1 MIITSRLDQNKIM
14 LLKNIFYLG
23 FLKSSYQTTKI
34 NIIRAI
40 LSKRLTVLEETLIN
54 KKGFFTL
61 VRRSAELTL
70 KPLGISLKK
79 KRVVLRPLITI
90 KSN

>member
-14 LLKNIFYLG
+14 LLKNIFYLS
-23 FLKSSYQTTKI
+23 FLNSSYQTKI
-34 NIIRAI
+34 KIIRAI
-40 LSKRLTVLEETLIN
+40 LNKRLTVLVETLIN

>member
-1 MIITSRLDQNKIM
+1 M
-14 LLKNIFYLG
+14 LFKNIFFFG
-23 FLKSSYQTTKI
+23 FLKSSYQATKI
-34 NIIRAI
+34 KIIRAI
-40 LSKRLTVLEETLIN
+40 LSKRLTFLEEPLIN

-79 KRVVLRPLITI
+79 KRIVLKLLITI

>member
-1 MIITSRLDQNKIM
+1 MQISK
-14 LLKNIFYLG
+14 
-23 FLKSSYQTTKI
+23 
-34 NIIRAI
+34 AI
-40 LSKRLTVLEETLIN
+40 LSNKLSVLEETLIN

-61 VRRSAELTL
+61 LSRSAELTL

-79 KRVVLRPLITI
+79 KRVFLRPLITI

>member
-1 MIITSRLDQNKIM
+1 M

-23 FLKSSYQTTKI
+23 FLKNSYQTTKI
-34 NIIRAI
+34 TIIRAI
-40 LSKRLTVLEETLIN
+40 LNKRLTVLVETLIN
-54 KKGFFTL
+54 KKGFFTH

>member
-14 LLKNIFYLG
+14 LLKNIFYLV

-70 KPLGISLKK
+70 KPRGISLKK
-79 KRVVLRPLITI
+79 KRVVLRSLKTI

>member
-34 NIIRAI
+34 KIIRAI
-40 LSKRLTVLEETLIN
+40 LIKRLIVLEETLIN
-54 KKGFFTL
+54 KKGFL
-61 VRRSAELTL
+61 LL
-70 KPLGISLKK
+70 
-79 KRVVLRPLITI
+79 
-90 KSN
+90 

>member
-1 MIITSRLDQNKIM
+1 M

-23 FLKSSYQTTKI
+23 FLKNSYQTTKI
-34 NIIRAI
+34 TIIREI
-40 LSKRLTVLEETLIN
+40 LNKRLTVLVETLIN
-54 KKGFFTL
+54 KKGFFTH

-70 KPLGISLKK
+70 KPLGISFKK

>member
-1 MIITSRLDQNKIM
+1 MRNRNLFKIITSRLDHNKIM
-14 LLKNIFYLG
+14 LLKNIFYFG
-23 FLKSSYQTTKI
+23 ILKSSYQTTKI
-34 NIIRAI
+34 KIIRSI

-70 KPLGISLKK
+70 KPRGISLKK
-79 KRVVLRPLITI
+79 K
-90 KSN
+90 KSCP

>member
-1 MIITSRLDQNKIM
+1 MLDQNKLM

-23 FLKSSYQTTKI
+23 FLKSYFQTTKI
-34 NIIRAI
+34 KIIREI
-40 LSKRLTVLEETLIN
+40 LSKRLTFLEEALIN

-70 KPLGISLKK
+70 KPLGISLKQ
-79 KRVVLRPLITI
+79 KRVVLRPPTTI

>member
-1 MIITSRLDQNKIM
+1 MCLEKFLSKNK
-14 LLKNIFYLG
+14 K
-23 FLKSSYQTTKI
+23 K
-34 NIIRAI
+34 IIRAI
-40 LSKRLTVLEETLIN
+40 LSKRLTVLEETVIN